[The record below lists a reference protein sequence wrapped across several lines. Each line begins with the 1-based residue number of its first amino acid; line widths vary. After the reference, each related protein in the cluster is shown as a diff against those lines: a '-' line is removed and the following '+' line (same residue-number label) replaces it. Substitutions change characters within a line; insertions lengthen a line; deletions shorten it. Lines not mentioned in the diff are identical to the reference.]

1 MASNGFDYLYA
12 VTTVSDKRIPA
23 GTGFKVLRLE
33 SGIYLFTV
41 DSALGHQIGRFVVV
55 R

>member
-1 MASNGFDYLYA
+1 
-12 VTTVSDKRIPA
+12 V
-23 GTGFKVLRLE
+23 E

-41 DSALGHQIGRFVVV
+41 DSSFGHQVGRFVII